1 MLLREALKAGID
13 RLAAAQVGS
22 PRLNAEVLLMFVL
35 GKDRAY
41 LYAHGDDALEAQSFA
56 RYEQCSGAT
65 SARNPVAIHHRPSGI
80 LGMDFIVCPLC

>member
-41 LYAHGDDALEAQSFA
+41 L
-56 RYEQCSGAT
+56 
-65 SARNPVAIHHRPSGI
+65 
-80 LGMDFIVCPLC
+80 